1 MRMIPCKQAIILLSL
16 MVTIPATGFT
26 PPRRLNQLNLRL
38 GARLN
43 AGYELGK
50 DIKVGTRK

>member
-1 MRMIPCKQAIILLSL
+1 MIPCKQAIILLSL